1 MAITIVPITFDPAGY
16 ARGADY
22 NFLSTYDLISL
33 NKDVDPDI
41 ANIYGDQLMTLT
53 DFFGIKKAV
62 DKGLS
67 FVHFEDTHLMPKVKA
82 TVAAAAAGAAATF
95 TFASTT
101 PTQALAVSQYAP
113 YLTAGTA
120 EDTAVPLR
128 VGDIIIVAYEPYY
141 VSAVTTT
148 TFTAY
153 PLDVTVATSVNAT
166 AFEIPIP
173 TNLYGE
179 GSNQAAALASFT
191 KKYTN
196 NLHNVKHTKSWND
209 ILQNIQLVV
218 EGTRNYV
225 IRDEEIGQRQMNN
238 YCDGALLTSK
248 SLTNTAVQNLAPN
261 APKMSTSGLISEA
274 QSGYVQTYT
283 SGTYAMDDIE
293 NLSLNLDLRKGGDAF
308 MLLLGMQINA
318 TMDRGFMT
326 TLQNGAISYG
336 FFSDQQK
343 KMIDLNFHGI
353 RFGNMSFWKKK
364 LNWFSDPQG
373 GAASGLNY
381 MEKGIAVPMSA
392 TSDEEG
398 MTSSRI
404 RKRFLKNME
413 MIVTPRDL
421 KKIGDNG
428 AAKFEVAYDAYV
440 GLETFGKEQFA
451 WLTV

>member
-41 ANIYGDQLMTLT
+41 AEIYGNQLMSLT

-62 DKGLS
+62 TKGLS
-67 FVHFEDTHLMPKVKA
+67 YVHFEDTHLMPKVKA

-95 TFASTT
+95 TFAPTT
-101 PTQALAVSQYAP
+101 PTQALAVTQYAP

-120 EDTAVPLR
+120 ETTAVPLR

-141 VSAVTTT
+141 VSAVTST

-153 PLDVTVATSVNAT
+153 PLDITVVTAANAT

-173 TNLYGE
+173 TNMYGE
-179 GSNQAAALASFT
+179 GSAQAAALASFT
-191 KKYTN
+191 RKYTN
-196 NLHNVKHTKSWND
+196 NLQTVKHSKQWTD

-238 YCDGALLTSK
+238 LCDGALLVSK
-248 SLTNTAVQNLAPN
+248 SLTNTAVQNLAPD
-261 APKMSTSGLISEA
+261 APKVSTTGLITES
-274 QSGYVQTYT
+274 QSGYIQTYT
-283 SGTYAMDDIE
+283 SGTYGMDDIE
-293 NLSLNLDLRKGGDAF
+293 NLSLNLRLRKGGEAY
-308 MLLLGMQINA
+308 MLLLGMQLNA

-343 KMIDLNFHGI
+343 KMIDLNFHGF
-353 RFGNMSFWKKK
+353 RFGNMSFWKKS
-364 LNWFSDPQG
+364 LSWFDDPQG
-373 GAASGLNY
+373 GASAGLNY
-381 MEKGIAVPMSA
+381 IEKGIGLPMSA

-398 MTSSRI
+398 MTTARI
-404 RKRFLKNME
+404 RKRFLQNME

-421 KKIGDNG
+421 KKIGDTG
-428 AAKFEVAYDAYV
+428 VAKFEVSYDAHV